1 MRVALKG
8 LGDDND
14 DDDIYDT
21 VRVAL
26 EGLGDDDDDDDDD
39 DEDDDDDN
47 HDTVRVA
54 LEGLGAFPA
63 PSPFVTPGRRPLSPS
78 PSSTSGLFSIIFIII
93 AILSY

>member
-1 MRVALKG
+1 M
-8 LGDDND
+8 
-14 DDDIYDT
+14 
-21 VRVAL
+21 RVAL

-63 PSPFVTPGRRPLSPS
+63 PSPFVTPGRRPLSH
-78 PSSTSGLFSIIFIII
+78 
-93 AILSY
+93 